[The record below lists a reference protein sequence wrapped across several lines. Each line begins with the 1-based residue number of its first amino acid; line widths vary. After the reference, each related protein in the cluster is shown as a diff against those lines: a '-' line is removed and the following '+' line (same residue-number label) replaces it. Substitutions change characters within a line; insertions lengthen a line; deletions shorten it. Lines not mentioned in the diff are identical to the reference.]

1 LDAVLKKAAL
11 KILEDA
17 FLPQSGSI
25 SADGLSQSMS
35 VDMDKYHDAIDRIL
49 NGGKGS
55 NGGLMTAIHG
65 VRFGVMGA

>member
-1 LDAVLKKAAL
+1 VLKV
-11 KILEDA
+11 IDDG

-25 SADGLSQSMS
+25 SADGLSQSLS
-35 VDMDKYHDAIDRIL
+35 VDMDKYHDAIGRTL

-65 VRFGVMGA
+65 IRVGVV

>member
-1 LDAVLKKAAL
+1 MKKAVL
-11 KILEDA
+11 KILEDS

-25 SADGLSQSMS
+25 SADGLSQSLS
-35 VDMDKYHDAIDRIL
+35 VDMEKYHDMIDRTL

-65 VRFGVMGA
+65 VRIGVLG